1 MKCIKCGNI
10 VNDNEKFCPNCGTK
24 IMKNNNELSS
34 VDENELEEGSNPI
47 IYLSIIFLIIIFL
60 GAIIVNVTGI
70 DNLNTSGKIE
80 DINKNYIEYD
90 GYKFYVPDKFKS
102 SISKD
107 YGVVMKNDNYS
118 FNIKVDSYNSY
129 DEYLSYFK
137 KEYPSYSDSLE
148 FSIDK
153 KSFAGILYDTSSMG
167 KVAVY
172 VSTIDDGVVVTGM
185 IKNTNG
191 VLDNSM
197 FNTLAKIFSSTKFS
211 YNKKSAT
218 KSSSYIIYY
227 IRGVN
232 MTKIGKILK
241 IILIICTILFIP
253 IVIIIPYTI
262 KAIVFSNFI
271 IYPNSI
277 IMLLI
282 DIQFIKL
289 FKSLEEDNPF
299 CKNNILI
306 LRRASIYSF
315 IMTIFWII
323 DSLILYFLCNCTYI
337 NYYIV
342 IAFLIVL
349 FFGVG
354 VALYILSKLFSK
366 AYTYKEENDLTI

>member
-1 MKCIKCGNI
+1 
-10 VNDNEKFCPNCGTK
+10 
-24 IMKNNNELSS
+24 
-34 VDENELEEGSNPI
+34 
-47 IYLSIIFLIIIFL
+47 
-60 GAIIVNVTGI
+60 
-70 DNLNTSGKIE
+70 
-80 DINKNYIEYD
+80 
-90 GYKFYVPDKFKS
+90 
-102 SISKD
+102 
-107 YGVVMKNDNYS
+107 
-118 FNIKVDSYNSY
+118 
-129 DEYLSYFK
+129 
-137 KEYPSYSDSLE
+137 
-148 FSIDK
+148 
-153 KSFAGILYDTSSMG
+153 
-167 KVAVY
+167 
-172 VSTIDDGVVVTGM
+172 
-185 IKNTNG
+185 
-191 VLDNSM
+191 
-197 FNTLAKIFSSTKFS
+197 
-211 YNKKSAT
+211 
-218 KSSSYIIYY
+218 
-227 IRGVN
+227 

-289 FKSLEEDNPF
+289 FKSLEENNPF

>member
-70 DNLNTSGKIE
+70 DNLNTSDKNE

-218 KSSSYIIYY
+218 KSSSENNLIIY
-227 IRGVN
+227 
-232 MTKIGKILK
+232 
-241 IILIICTILFIP
+241 
-253 IVIIIPYTI
+253 
-262 KAIVFSNFI
+262 SN
-271 IYPNSI
+271 
-277 IMLLI
+277 I
-282 DIQFIKL
+282 DL
-289 FKSLEEDNPF
+289 N
-299 CKNNILI
+299 
-306 LRRASIYSF
+306 ASF
-315 IMTIFWII
+315 
-323 DSLILYFLCNCTYI
+323 N
-337 NYYIV
+337 
-342 IAFLIVL
+342 
-349 FFGVG
+349 
-354 VALYILSKLFSK
+354 
-366 AYTYKEENDLTI
+366 